1 MKYALITM
9 AAAAFLA
16 VGGIA
21 QASPRVTPQLQK
33 SHLQTMT
40 FTGHVEAV
48 NYKTDTFVVRSVH
61 NGRLREKEFKFDPST
76 RVSIDGQWIPPFE
89 LEQWDHVTVT
99 YVAPR

>member
-1 MKYALITM
+1 MRYALITV
-9 AAAAFLA
+9 AAAALFA

-33 SHLQTMT
+33 SHLQTLS
-40 FTGHVEAV
+40 FTGRVESV
-48 NYKTDTFVVRSVH
+48 DYKNGTFLVRH
-61 NGRLREKEFKFDPST
+61 EQNGRLQEKEFKMEPST
-76 RVSIDGQWIPPFE
+76 RVSIDGQWVAPFQ